1 MGPGGVWE
9 ISIPPSQ
16 FCCKPKTSVN
26 TKTLKN
32 VTERT
37 TDFHPFYIFESKK
50 DSKGNKVILC
60 KKKKKKKPSR
70 CQFHFNLNICFI
82 FTQGW
87 FTVNYIK

>member
-60 KKKKKKKPSR
+60 KKKKKKNQPLPISLQFKYLFYFYTR
-70 CQFHFNLNICFI
+70 LVYCQL
-82 FTQGW
+82 
-87 FTVNYIK
+87 Y